1 MLILTR
7 KSDESIII
15 DNNIKVKI
23 LKVQGNQVR
32 LGIDAP
38 GNLSVYRDEI
48 YEQVCKENVKA
59 VQKSINAKVIKQLRY
74 NFPPDSNSFSHR
86 KRKTI
91 FIIDDF

>member
-7 KSDESIII
+7 TLDESIII
-15 DNNIKVKI
+15 GSNIKVKI
-23 LKVQGNQVR
+23 LKVQGNQVH

-38 GNLSVYRDEI
+38 EYFSICRDEI
-48 YEQVCKENVKA
+48 YEEVCKENIKA
-59 VQKSINAKVIKQLRY
+59 VQKSIDAKVIKQLRC
-74 NFPPDSNSFSHR
+74 NFPPDSNSFSHQ

>member
-48 YEQVCKENVKA
+48 YEQVCKENVNA
-59 VQKSINAKVIKQLRY
+59 VQKSIDDTAIRQLVY
-74 NFPPDSNSFSHR
+74 NFSIASNGSSF
-86 KRKTI
+86 
-91 FIIDDF
+91 